1 MKGSCTDLAN
11 LISGVGAIPYPVF
24 RIAAERIVAG
34 LEKRN
39 RILNPHERKV
49 VACHEM
55 GHALVAM
62 AIPGVDPVQKI
73 SIIPHGIGA
82 LGYTIQRPLEDRF
95 LMDRNELMNRMSVL
109 HGGRAAESLVFEN
122 VSTGATDDLAKVTEI
137 ARSMVVRFGMD
148 PKLGQVAYETDTAPL
163 LGMLAGADWRPRHYG
178 EETAGAIDTAIRDL
192 WTGPSRRPD
201 RFCRRIVHL
210 LDQAAAELLSEETMS
225 GEDLWGVSARLAP
238 AATSAKGPALAAA
251 TTGV

>member
-109 HGGRAAESLVFEN
+109 LGGRAAESLVFEN

-201 RFCRRIVHL
+201 RFCRRIVLSSIRRPRNCCPRRRCPGKTYGASPPDL
-210 LDQAAAELLSEETMS
+210 LRPQP
-225 GEDLWGVSARLAP
+225 RQKAP
-238 AATSAKGPALAAA
+238 H
-251 TTGV
+251 